1 MQNFKKNAIRMFG
14 FVGILVLYLTMLITV
29 FLADVTDLQIKQQS
43 LLTVND

>member
-1 MQNFKKNAIRMFG
+1 MLA

-29 FLADVTDLQIKQQS
+29 FLADVTDLQRKQQS